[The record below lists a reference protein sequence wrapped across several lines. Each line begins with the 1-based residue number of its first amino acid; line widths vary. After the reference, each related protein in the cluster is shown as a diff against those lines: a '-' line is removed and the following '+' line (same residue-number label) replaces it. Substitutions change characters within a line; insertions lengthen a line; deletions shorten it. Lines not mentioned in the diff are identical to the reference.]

1 MYCILFLYQ
10 YNEDKKREK
19 QSRTETVNQGSDPAK
34 EKARSAQ
41 NTEDRPMGAFE
52 KGAVPL

>member
-1 MYCILFLYQ
+1 MFLYR
-10 YNEDKKREK
+10 YNEDKKREIK
-19 QSRTETVNQGSDPAK
+19 KAGRKKKSRGSDPAK

-41 NTEDRPMGAFE
+41 NMEDRPMGAFE

>member
-1 MYCILFLYQ
+1 MFLYQ
-10 YNEDKKREK
+10 YNGNKKRDYN
-19 QSRTETVNQGSDPAK
+19 SRTETVNQGSDPAK
-34 EKARSAQ
+34 EIARSAQ